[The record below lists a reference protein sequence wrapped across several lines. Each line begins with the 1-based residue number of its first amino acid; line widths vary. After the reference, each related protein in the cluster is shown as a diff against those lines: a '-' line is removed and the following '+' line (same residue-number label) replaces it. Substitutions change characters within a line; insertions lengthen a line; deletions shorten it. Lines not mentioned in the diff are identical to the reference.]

1 MVNGP
6 AGLLGRE
13 DGMTIQKQGVV
24 AELAPGALLL
34 PNLVA
39 DGLAANGR
47 IKFALSWLQAVEAS
61 DRDDR
66 GPFAG
71 LAAERTMAGLDRD
84 PLYDAP
90 ALLERT
96 GDGVRV
102 PEIGAVMARLRDDLS
117 RMCAAV
123 EAGAGARLF
132 DRAAAAAFRGREETL
147 RASLHLDG
155 DVLPTGLVSRLSRVS
170 GEDEVSFHLLVME
183 MHKAIN
189 DIAAGLAEA
198 DVAGA
203 RAYLLGPADRERLVA
218 FMRGLNRT
226 APLKFNHPGL
236 ATNAMRDGSH
246 MTIQNDLG
254 TTDAHVLIARI
265 EERRLT
271 IIHSDIHKQRLD
283 FFQRRLPRF
292 SWTVSNRRARGVED
306 DVFLVTVGTFEAPD
320 LATLDTALEEL
331 GASLVF
337 LIDWNKARKS
347 LGRFVARREAVAI
360 LDWAADHEYGHRAY
374 LEIGG
379 EVVIEDLLETVSR
392 ISGVSYTSLER
403 ALGRDEATVFL
414 RETLRIASESL
425 RDGRSPF
432 VIRDLL
438 QAELMMRVGSMADR
452 ILDEAVDHAALIL
465 DLGNLVH
472 ATLLDIVADPAGAAT
487 RAKVWEAL
495 ADRQVGRICDLS
507 RDGKVRAWRMIAS
520 EADDAAD
527 TFEEVAFLL
536 QFLPRDLPGGLRE
549 RFLLLVEGAI
559 MAVRDYV
566 RLLCALR
573 NGHRTVARGDMRA
586 FMGLLDRLH
595 EHEHATDDIQRGLFT
610 HLMQADVDARLFHV
624 ATAVGGGLEE
634 VADALLNAGRLVS
647 DHAVGEWFA
656 T

>member
-1 MVNGP
+1 MP
-6 AGLLGRE
+6 
-13 DGMTIQKQGVV
+13 IQKEAMV
-24 AELAPGALLL
+24 AELAQGALLL
-34 PNLVA
+34 PNLIA

-47 IKFALSWLQAVEAS
+47 IKFALSWLQAVEAAS
-61 DRDDR
+61 GRDDR
-66 GPFAG
+66 TPFAD
-71 LAAERTMAGLDRD
+71 LVAERTLAGLDHN
-84 PLYDAP
+84 PLYDPPAP
-90 ALLERT
+90 LERT

-102 PEIGAVMARLRDDLS
+102 PQIGAMMSRLLDDLS
-117 RMCAAV
+117 HMRAAV
-123 EAGAGARLF
+123 EAGAAAGLF
-132 DRAAAAAFRGREETL
+132 DPAAAAAFRGREEAL
-147 RASLHLDG
+147 RTSLHLDG
-155 DVLPTGLVSRLSRVS
+155 DILPAGLVSRLSRLS
-170 GEDEVSFHLLVME
+170 GGDEASFHGLVME

-189 DIAAGLAEA
+189 EIAAGLAET

-203 RAYLLGPADRERLVA
+203 RAYLLGQADRDRLAA
-218 FMRGLNRT
+218 FMHGLNRT

-236 ATNAMRDGSH
+236 ATNAMRDGTH

-254 TTDAHVLIARI
+254 TTDAHVLIAQV
-265 EERRLT
+265 EDRRLT

-283 FFQRRLPRF
+283 FFQRHLPRF
-292 SWTVSNRRARGVED
+292 SWTVSNRHAQGMED
-306 DVFLVTVGTFEAPD
+306 DIFLVTVGTFEAPD

-347 LGRFVARREAVAI
+347 LGRFVPRREAVAI

-379 EVVIEDLLETVSR
+379 EAVIDDLLETVSR
-392 ISGVSYTSLER
+392 ITGVSYTSLQR
-403 ALGRDEATVFL
+403 ALGKDDTTIFL
-414 RETLRIASESL
+414 RETLRIASETL

-438 QAELMMRVGSMADR
+438 QAELMMRVGSVADR

-465 DLGNLVH
+465 DLGNLVQ
-472 ATLLDIVADPAGAAT
+472 ATLLDTVADPGGAAT
-487 RAKVWEAL
+487 RAKLWEAL

-507 RDGKVRAWRMIAS
+507 RDGKVRAWRVIAS

-527 TFEEVAFLL
+527 KFEEVAFLL
-536 QFLPRDLPGGLRE
+536 QFLPRDLPAELHE

-573 NGHRTVARGDMRA
+573 NEHQTIARRDMRA
-586 FMGLLDRLH
+586 FMALLDRLH
-595 EHEHATDDIQRGLFT
+595 EHEHATDDIQRDLFT
-610 HLMQADVDARLFHV
+610 NLMHADVDARVFHV
-624 ATAVGGGLEE
+624 TTAVAGGLEE